1 MVSIVVPAFNEENTI
16 EETISE
22 LVKFLDN
29 IDQSYELLV
38 VNDGSS
44 DRTYEVAKNLDD
56 GAQVKVLTY
65 ADNRGKGSA
74 LKFGFERCLGDYVL
88 FFDAGLDFPPS
99 QIMDTLEALEQSES
113 DIIIG
118 SKRHP
123 RSEVH
128 YPWHRKI
135 VSFGAQILVRLLFSL
150 GVTDTQVGI
159 KAFKRYA
166 LEKIMPLVMVK
177 RYAFDIEV
185 LALAQHYGLEI
196 KEVPVKLNLRYS
208 TAVSGRSLINTLS
221 DTLAVFY
228 RLKVLGYYDLGEE
241 ERQRLLENY
250 PSTNLDR
257 VINFF
262 AGNIFSHT

>member
-1 MVSIVVPAFNEENTI
+1 MVSIIVPAFNEEKTI
-16 EETISE
+16 GKTINE
-22 LVKFLDN
+22 LVRFLDN
-29 IDQSYELLV
+29 TELGYELLI

-44 DRTYEVAKNLDD
+44 DRTYEVAKNLDN
-56 GAQVKVLTY
+56 GAQIKVLTY
-65 ADNRGKGSA
+65 ANNRGKGSA
-74 LKFGFERCLGDYVL
+74 LKFGFERCLGQYVL

-99 QIMDTLEALEQSES
+99 QILDTFAALIDS
-113 DIIIG
+113 DADMIIG

-128 YPWHRKI
+128 YPWHRRL
-135 VSFGAQILVRLLFSL
+135 VSFGAQLLVRLLFNL

-159 KAFKRYA
+159 KAFKRKA
-166 LEKIMPLVMVK
+166 LEKIVPLVMVK

-185 LALAQHYGLEI
+185 LALAQHYGMRI

-208 TAVSGRSLINTLS
+208 TAVSGQSLVNTLS

-228 RLKVLGYYDLGEE
+228 RLKVLGYYDLSEE
-241 ERQRLLENY
+241 ERQYMVENY
-250 PSTNLDR
+250 PVSRMDL

-262 AGNIFSHT
+262 AGNIFSHS